1 MNKQISDRL
10 IDKNSQVDKVVQ
22 TERNMTNQ
30 ITTSKRIGLIDF
42 LKGMAMLAVVV
53 DHSFPVLYTNPNI
66 QRFSFYSVTL
76 FVFLSGITTYLSM
89 QSKNVIT
96 YDYSYVKKRIINVLI
111 PYAVAT
117 GLSLI
122 IINRFFD
129 VGVFLKALVGFN
141 TWTPYYF
148 IVFFL
153 QLVFISPVLFL
164 IIKLIQ
170 KQKHKFLLYLF
181 SVVIIIY
188 LSSVFTKFTY
198 VVDVYT
204 AGRMILGGSYFLVFY
219 LGLLFAS
226 FKLIINTTKQAATYS
241 VIFIGLLSF
250 FIIMY
255 ARQSPIILGLTN
267 TLNFWQLNPPGVV
280 LMVYATLVFGAF
292 GSLYCL
298 CEKTLPQN
306 LMRIFTPIEVCG
318 KYSMTIF
325 LYHLLF
331 LSLCTQL
338 VNQIPLIKNNIMFYR
353 ITILFAMIVLPILG
367 EIFIAKL
374 IVVYRKILK
383 DKAIIIVE

>member
-1 MNKQISDRL
+1 MNKQNSDRL
-10 IDKNSQVDKVVQ
+10 MDKYSQVDNVVQ

-30 ITTSKRIGLIDF
+30 ITTRKRIGLIDF

-53 DHSFPVLYTNPNI
+53 DHSCKVLYTNPNI

-111 PYAVAT
+111 PYVVAT

-141 TWTPYYF
+141 TWGPYYF

-170 KQKHKFLLYLF
+170 KQKHKFLLYFF
-181 SVVIIIY
+181 SVVIITY

-226 FKLIINTTKQAATYS
+226 FKLIINTTKQAVTYS

-280 LMVYATLVFGAF
+280 LMVYATLVFGAL
-292 GSLYCL
+292 GSFYCL

-331 LSLCTQL
+331 LSLGTQL
-338 VNQIPLIKNNIMFYR
+338 ANQIPLIRNNIMFYR

-367 EIFIAKL
+367 EIFITKL
-374 IVVYRKILK
+374 IVVYRNTLK
-383 DKAIIIVE
+383 DKTIIIVE